1 MLGSCEVWGVKDHK
15 RYLVFNIFLSG
26 WDSVETGFKPV
37 STYEDSNV
45 EYRTRNN
52 ECRRIIEYLIR
63 CQSLNP

>member
-45 EYRTRNN
+45 EY
-52 ECRRIIEYLIR
+52 
-63 CQSLNP
+63 